1 MQVSAYIAKMNN
13 SVQRSAQTHA
23 RLIKAATEVFAA
35 LGIAGATTR
44 EIARVAGVNE
54 VTLFRHFQSKE
65 QLLAAVVQ
73 RMIALQAEA
82 LANQEEWTGDLH
94 IDLLHYAWV
103 YNNMLEEHE
112 ALVRMFIGEAKR
124 HPEAALQVLRET
136 IQPLREK
143 LIAYLHNGI
152 DQGKVRP
159 DVDLLTAVDMFTGML
174 LSGML
179 RSNTIPLPRGYSRD
193 RYIESC
199 VDLFVRGISTL
210 SMNTADSSH

>member
-1 MQVSAYIAKMNN
+1 MDH
-13 SVQRSAQTHA
+13 SVQKAAQTRA
-23 RLIKAATEVFAA
+23 RILKAATEVFAA
-35 LGIAGATTR
+35 SGIAGATTR

-54 VTLFRHFQSKE
+54 VTLFRHFQNKE

-73 RMIALQAEA
+73 QVTALQAEA
-82 LANQEEWTGDLH
+82 LANQDEWTGELQ
-94 IDLLHYAWV
+94 IDLLHYGWL

-136 IQPLREK
+136 VQPLREK
-143 LIAYLHNGI
+143 LMAYLRNGI
-152 DQGKVRP
+152 EQGKVRP

-179 RSNTIPLPRGYSRD
+179 RSNTIPLPRSYSRD

-210 SMNTADSSH
+210 PVHTAYSSTTSTAQ